1 MRIEYVSIGD
11 VLRIIAANGWH
22 PRDAL
27 ALDTV
32 VTRPRAFMYGTEL
45 YPGLHTKAAAMMD
58 SANRQHPLLD
68 GNKRLSWM
76 LASMFYDLNGLEIV
90 TTQDEGEEFV
100 LAVAGAHLELEEI
113 AAWFADHTHE
123 RQD

>member
-1 MRIEYVSIGD
+1 MTRYVTIGD
-11 VLRIIAANGWH
+11 VIAIVTANGWH

-45 YPGLHTKAAAMMD
+45 YPGLHTKAAALMD

-68 GNKRLSWM
+68 GNKRLSW
-76 LASMFYDLNGLEIV
+76 LLVTIFYDLNDHEVV
-90 TTQDEGEEFV
+90 TDLGEAETFV
-100 LAVAGAHLELEEI
+100 LAVAGDHLQLDEI
-113 AAWFADHTHE
+113 ATWLADHT
-123 RQD
+123 RPR